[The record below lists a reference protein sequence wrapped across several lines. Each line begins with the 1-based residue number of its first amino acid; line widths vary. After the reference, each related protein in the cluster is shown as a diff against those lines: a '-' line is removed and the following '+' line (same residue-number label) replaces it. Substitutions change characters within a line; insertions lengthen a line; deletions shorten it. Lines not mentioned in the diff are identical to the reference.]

1 MLSKLLS
8 RCNRLKH
15 YFFSLI
21 ALCTSSF
28 HHQVS
33 LDSRLLHLVTPNT
46 SEATFRTQ
54 VAIFSHML
62 FASSPSSQG
71 PSLSTLSLKVC
82 APSPLSFHH
91 FIIAILVCLF
101 RRICS

>member
-15 YFFSLI
+15 SFLSLI
-21 ALCTSSF
+21 AFCTSSF

-33 LDSRLLHLVTPNT
+33 LASRLLPLVTPNT
-46 SEATFRTQ
+46 SEATFQTQ

-82 APSPLSFHH
+82 AASPLSFHH
-91 FIIAILVCLF
+91 FVHAILMCLS
-101 RRICS
+101 RRTRT